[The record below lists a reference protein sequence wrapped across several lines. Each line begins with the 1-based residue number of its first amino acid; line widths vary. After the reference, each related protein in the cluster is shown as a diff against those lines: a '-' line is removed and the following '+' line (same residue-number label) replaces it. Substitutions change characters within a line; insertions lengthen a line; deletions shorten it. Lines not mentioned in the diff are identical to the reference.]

1 MHSFLQRQFYMLMLC
16 ISCTF
21 GNAQGWINDVHKA
34 TIEATDNIKNNFVLY
49 KTLDS
54 LHKLKFLSPR
64 SNIEIKQRLAGVT
77 IKLQKFNEAA
87 KLAFEGIEIA
97 EKNKFDTALVN
108 FYKIIGATHYYTL
121 KFSESITY
129 FKRSA
134 SLAKEKNILYIE
146 VVNYSN
152 IGGIFIDIKQ
162 LDSAEIYLKKAITL
176 ATDCGTICNTYVL
189 TAYRLLA
196 TLYEKQ
202 KKYTAALNLYEKGE
216 KEARIWNDTTTI
228 CSYLIYYAEL
238 LSKINKD
245 QTIAIAKSEESVTL
259 MRQYTGRNDHSFH
272 AALMYLA
279 KKMHNTGRYKEAS
292 TLKSE
297 ADELRKKMFS
307 QENQEQVNE
316 LEAKYK
322 VKELEQ
328 EKELAKANA
337 KAQQQQKQNLYIIL
351 LSLVLL
357 GVLLFLVIYFNNKK
371 KQALAK
377 AQAQKELVE
386 SILATEEK
394 ERSRIAKDLHD
405 GIVQD
410 LTAIKF
416 DVKSIVEQ
424 VPESFKKSLIEIL
437 NNVDAASK
445 EVREISYQMMPVTL
459 KELGL
464 VKAIEELLNRT
475 LPKNNI
481 DFYFD
486 SIGIEER
493 LSEKIEVTIYR
504 ICQELLNN
512 TLKHSQAKNV
522 SLLLQLKNNFLQ
534 LTYEDDGIGFNTNN
548 IKKGIGINSLSSRI
562 EMVKGSL
569 EFDNNDSTGTT
580 AYIRIPV

>member
-1 MHSFLQRQFYMLMLC
+1 MYSFSQRQLYTVLLC
-16 ISCTF
+16 IFCTF
-21 GNAQGWINDVHKA
+21 GKAQGWTNDVHKA
-34 TIEATDNIKNNFVLY
+34 TIEATDNIKDNFVIY

-54 LHKLKFLSPR
+54 LHNLKKLSPR
-64 SNIEIKQRLAGVT
+64 SNVEIKQRLALVT

-121 KFSESITY
+121 KFPESITY

-134 SLAKEKNILYIE
+134 SLAKEKGILYLE
-146 VVNYSN
+146 VINYQN
-152 IGGIFIDIKQ
+152 IGGVFIDNKQ
-162 LDSAEIYLKKAITL
+162 LDSAEVYLKKSIAL
-176 ATDCGTICNTYVL
+176 GANCNTKCKTSLL

-202 KKYTAALNLYEKGE
+202 KKYNAALNLYEKGE
-216 KEARIWNDTTTI
+216 KEARLWNDTTTI

-238 LSKINKD
+238 LFKTNKD
-245 QTIAIAKSEESVTL
+245 LSIAIAKSEESVML
-259 MRQYTGRNDHSFH
+259 MRQYTGRNDHSYH
-272 AALMYLA
+272 AALMFLA
-279 KKMHNTGRYKEAS
+279 KKMHDAGKYKEAS

-307 QENQEQVNE
+307 KENQEQVNE
-316 LEAKYK
+316 LETKYK
-322 VKELEQ
+322 VKELKQ

-357 GVLLFLVIYFNNKK
+357 GALFFLVIYFNNKK

-386 SILATEEK
+386 SIFATEEK

-410 LTAIKF
+410 LTAIKL
-416 DVKSIVEQ
+416 DINSIIQ
-424 VPESFKKSLIEIL
+424 QAPENLQLQLRKTLESI
-437 NNVDAASK
+437 NVTSK

-459 KELGL
+459 RELGL
-464 VKAIEELLNRT
+464 LKAIEELLNRS
-475 LPKNNI
+475 LPNNNI
-481 DFYFD
+481 QFEFD
-486 SIGIEER
+486 SFGIKER
-493 LSEKIEVTIYR
+493 LPEKIETTVYR

-512 TLKHSQAKNV
+512 TIKHSQATHV
-522 SLLLQLKNNFLQ
+522 SLLLQLKNNILQ
-534 LTYEDDGIGFNTNN
+534 LTYEDNGVGFNSSSV
-548 IKKGIGINSLSSRI
+548 KKGIGLNSLNSRI

-569 EFDNNDSTGTT
+569 EFDATSNEGTT
-580 AYIRIPV
+580 AYIRIPL